1 MLEATAEATRQQF
14 ARWIEEGQHLRPALL
29 GLFEENDRLLGAV
42 AVAEQERENAQRE
55 LEYAK
60 AENHA
65 LRAECTA
72 MQDAFSTF
80 MNELQQLMDDVVRKL
95 NPSQGRSA
103 FVRSEGL

>member
-1 MLEATAEATRQQF
+1 MQEATAEATRQQF
-14 ARWIEEGQHLRPALL
+14 TRWIEEGQHLRPWFLSV
-29 GLFEENDRLLGAV
+29 FEENDRLLSAV
-42 AVAEQERENAQRE
+42 AAAEQARENAQRE

-60 AENHA
+60 TENHA

-72 MQDAFSTF
+72 MQDTFSTF